1 MGGVVVITI
10 FINLKNENQNNFNLA
25 LFLSLLSIYLLS
37 LAMFALT
44 GMYTQSSFNLGNR
57 VTIYFC
63 IVVAYLIILIRNK
76 YFFITLISL
85 ILSLTLF

>member
-1 MGGVVVITI
+1 
-10 FINLKNENQNNFNLA
+10 
-25 LFLSLLSIYLLS
+25 
-37 LAMFALT
+37 MFALT

-85 ILSLTLF
+85 ILIFPTISISHHWKDWNKKTK